1 MSGPIYL
8 TRAGK
13 ETAFSRP
20 LKRAVIREIRLSFG
34 ARGVFIFLWDF
45 PDGWSFYISHIV
57 NFSPG
62 GVTQLRGYLR
72 ELREIGALQIIPRRI
87 TRNEAISMSSSK
99 KTYKAGQILGQS
111 WVLNHP
117 DKWAIEAP
125 LSKKPPFRFSE
136 VRLAER
142 TENPNDS
149 SSTHKVFKHEGAPN
163 SKKQLQEIDTQTVE
177 REYRFPIQL
186 NPNERK
192 IAGTLLL
199 KTDAGT
205 AQQILD
211 VLSEKLSKNKIRG
224 APLAY
229 LQTLVDRASKGEF
242 FSNAGSAA
250 TFKSQHPQGNKKEI
264 PTKKRKTKEEH
275 IAIEAHINKMF
286 ETIRKDRNGN
296 NSNFN

>member
-8 TRAGK
+8 TRSGE

-20 LKRAVIREIRLSFG
+20 LKRSVVRDIRLSFG
-34 ARGVFIFLWDF
+34 ARGVFILLWDF
-45 PDGWSFYISHIV
+45 PTGWSFYISHIV

-62 GVTQLRGYLR
+62 GITQLRGYLK
-72 ELREIGALQIIPRRI
+72 ELRQIGALQIIPRRI
-87 TRNEAISMSSSK
+87 TKQEAIQMSSTEK
-99 KTYKAGQILGQS
+99 KYKPGQILGQS

-136 VRLAER
+136 VRLTES

-149 SSTHKVFKHEGAPN
+149 YSAAKGFKQEGVQ
-163 SKKQLQEIDTQTVE
+163 SLKKQLQVTEDKTEKRQ
-177 REYRFPIQL
+177 YRFPVQL
-186 NPNERK
+186 SPSERK
-192 IAGTLLL
+192 IAGAILL
-199 KTDAGT
+199 KTDAVT

-229 LQTLVDRASKGEF
+229 LQTLAERANNGQFIFKKGINVASNHQQYQIETKDKPSKKAVKPDR
-242 FSNAGSAA
+242 
-250 TFKSQHPQGNKKEI
+250 TVIQ
-264 PTKKRKTKEEH
+264 
-275 IAIEAHINKMF
+275 AHLNKMF
-286 ETIRKDRNGN
+286 QKIGKPRNAG
-296 NSNFN
+296 

>member
-57 NFSPG
+57 NFSPA

-229 LQTLVDRASKGEF
+229 LQTLVQRANNGQFFYKPEVDRATKSKPFQVKVEKTP
-242 FSNAGSAA
+242 SNSRAKPEA
-250 TFKSQHPQGNKKEI
+250 T
-264 PTKKRKTKEEH
+264 
-275 IAIEAHINKMF
+275 AIEAHINNIF
-286 ETIRKDRNGN
+286 RTIGKSRNFKK
-296 NSNFN
+296 SNLT